1 MMKMKIN
8 SCKWVSYTFQFTS
21 LHNYYSD
28 ESQWAKRLEGS
39 SMQMAGQLNAD
50 LAMSDSDDDDNVK
63 RPRMDEDLT
72 QF

>member
-1 MMKMKIN
+1 
-8 SCKWVSYTFQFTS
+8 
-21 LHNYYSD
+21 
-28 ESQWAKRLEGS
+28 
-39 SMQMAGQLNAD
+39 MQMAGQLTAD